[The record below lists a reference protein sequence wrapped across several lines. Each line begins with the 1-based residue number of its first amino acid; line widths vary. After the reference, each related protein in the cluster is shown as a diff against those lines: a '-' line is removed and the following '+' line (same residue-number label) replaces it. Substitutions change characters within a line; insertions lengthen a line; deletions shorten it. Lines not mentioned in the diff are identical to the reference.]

1 MTEELL
7 RIEDLRLRFFT
18 ERGVVNALNGVDLRV
33 RRGEVVGIVGETG
46 CGKSMTAR
54 CVLRLVPHT
63 GSIESGRIVF
73 RGTNILTL
81 SEKEVR
87 KLRGGSI
94 AMIFQEPASALN
106 PVFTIGDQI
115 EEAVH
120 WHQERA
126 DKRGQRE
133 RMLEMLKTVGMPNPV
148 RTSRQYAHEL
158 SGGMQQR
165 AMIAM
170 ALCANPE
177 LLIAD
182 EPTTALD
189 VTIQAQIMD
198 LLQTLR
204 ESGVISSVLFI
215 THDFGLVAE
224 ICDYVAVMYAG
235 LVVEFAPTLEL
246 FDNPAHPYTQGLFG
260 ALPQGRGIGEMFGI
274 VAGTVPSMLNLPHG
288 CPFHPR
294 CPKMM
299 EGTCPGE
306 VPTVREIAPDHWV
319 ACYLFDQTSVSG
331 DASH

>member
-1 MTEELL
+1 M
-7 RIEDLRLRFFT
+7 RH
-18 ERGVVNALNGVDLRV
+18 
-33 RRGEVVGIVGETG
+33 GEVVGIVGETG

-54 CVLRLVPHT
+54 CVLRLIPHT

-73 RGTNILTL
+73 RGTNILSL

-94 AMIFQEPASALN
+94 GMIFQEPASALN

-115 EEAVH
+115 EETVH

-126 DKRGQRE
+126 DKRQQRE

-189 VTIQAQIMD
+189 VTIQAQIME

-204 ESGVISSVLFI
+204 ESGAISSILFI

-260 ALPQGRGIGEMFGI
+260 ALLQGRGIGEMFGI
-274 VAGTVPSMLNLPHG
+274 VAGMVPSMLDLPHG

-306 VPTVREIAPDHWV
+306 VPTMREIAPHHWV

>member
-7 RIEDLRLRFFT
+7 RIEDLRLKFFT
-18 ERGVVNALNGVDLRV
+18 ERGVIHALNGVDLRV
-33 RRGEVVGIVGETG
+33 RHGEVVGIVGETG

-54 CVLRLVPHT
+54 CVLRLIPHT

-73 RGTNILTL
+73 RGTNILSL

-94 AMIFQEPASALN
+94 GMIFQEPASALN

-126 DKRGQRE
+126 DKRQQRE

-189 VTIQAQIMD
+189 VTIQAQIME

-204 ESGVISSVLFI
+204 ESGAISSILFI

-260 ALPQGRGIGEMFGI
+260 ALLQGRGIGEMFGI
-274 VAGTVPSMLNLPHG
+274 VAGMVPSMLDLPHG

-306 VPTVREIAPDHWV
+306 VPTMREIAPHHWV